1 MATAG
6 YKAQVRIAGAALATI
21 NEAFSAVVSTTVWH
35 ATASAKRVIDWNTAN
50 TVQTSPDGI
59 VWTTVTNYTV
69 DYLFGKITFSAPLA
83 VGVQVRASYNYLPL
97 YTFAEGRDVS
107 FDVSF
112 VELDTTVFGDTD
124 VHRIQGLEDMSGSI
138 TSLSLLNVE
147 LDGTGGAEKTL
158 AELLDDREYVVLCY
172 KPDSAGNFE
181 MRAVVQFSSEALS
194 QAVDG
199 LAESTVSFVGAA
211 PKSATGVQVGLAYS
225 A

>member
-35 ATASAKRVIDWNTAN
+35 ATAATKRVIDWSTAI

-69 DYLFGKITFSAPLA
+69 DYLFGRITFSAPLG

-97 YTFAEGRDVS
+97 YTFAEGRDVT
-107 FDVSF
+107 FDVAF
-112 VELDTTVFGDTD
+112 AELDTTIFGDTD

-147 LDGTGGAEKTL
+147 LDGTGGAEKKL
-158 AELLDDREYVVLCY
+158 IELLNDRDYVVLCY
-172 KPDSAGNFE
+172 KPDSAGTFE

-199 LAESTVSFVGAA
+199 LAEATLTFVGAA
-211 PKSATGVQVGLAYS
+211 PKSTTGVQVGLTYA
-225 A
+225 